1 MSEIK
6 CIHCGEDCGK
16 NPVTWEG
23 KPFCCEGCKTVYQIL
38 NENKLGTYYSM
49 YETPGIKVD
58 LQDFGGKYSYLD
70 KDEIKEKLIYFTE
83 GEYSRTKLYIPDIHC
98 SSCIW
103 LLENLYLLN
112 PSITQSMVNFV
123 KKEVDITFKNTEISL
138 RQIVELL
145 ASIHYIPM
153 INLQSITGEK
163 NKSENKK
170 IIYKLGIAG
179 FVFGNTM
186 LLSMPEYIPGE
197 VSKDFQSFFGWFNFF
212 LAIPVLLYSASDYL
226 LSAYKNLRHKMVNI
240 DLPISIG
247 IISIFAESSYEI
259 FTGSGSGYMDSMA
272 GLVFFLL
279 VGKWYQNKTYQAL
292 SFERDYKSYFPVAVT
307 RIKNDKEDF
316 VPIEEVVV
324 GDRLVI
330 HNQELIPADGV
341 LMKGEANVNYS
352 FVTGEAKPV
361 FKKVGDELYAGG
373 KQIGST
379 IELEVTKEVMQSRLT
394 QLWNQDIHRTDD
406 SHKDLSSLV
415 DTISKWFTAFILI
428 TASIAAFAWWF
439 IDKSVIIFAFTSVL
453 IVACPCALAL
463 SIPFTYG
470 NTMRIFGRMGFFLK
484 KATVVESIKHIDTL
498 VFDKTGTITYTDLL
512 SVNYE
517 GKALTEKEEFYF
529 KSLSR
534 QSKHPLSTAVFEFLE
549 SNYSKEVE
557 EYREIPASGTIGIID
572 GKTIRL
578 GSASFVGCQPIEILD
593 IASVVYASID
603 GEYWGCFL
611 IENKYRQGIEQVID
625 SLKQHYEL
633 HLISGDNDA
642 EKSRMK
648 ALFGSDENLRFNQS
662 PVDKLEYIKSLKE
675 KGKRVLMIGDGLN
688 DAGALN
694 ESHVGIS
701 IADDVFNFSPAC
713 DAILEAEKFEF
724 LPEFLFNTSSSL
736 KVVYASFA
744 LSLLYNVVG
753 LYFAVTGQLSPIIAA
768 ILMPISSV
776 SVVAFVTLL
785 TNFNLR
791 KMRRASKAQKAMIG

>member
-16 NPVTWEG
+16 NPVIWEG

-259 FTGSGSGYMDSMA
+259 ITGSGSGYMDSMA

>member
-16 NPVTWEG
+16 NPVIWEG

-226 LSAYKNLRHKMVNI
+226 LSAYKNLRHMMVNI

-648 ALFGSDENLRFNQS
+648 ALFSSDENLRFNQS